1 MQKMNPFG
9 TGGWNRMYVPAG
21 LTDRTLTAIPRPN
34 NDTLYLIAM
43 LDMRDDAVV
52 IQFPAFDSK
61 FVSLETSAY
70 DHYVDIPL
78 STTKGGGA
86 RGSHLTARGAII
98 RGSFV
103 PKWASSAVGSA
114 HEWHS

>member
-1 MQKMNPFG
+1 
-9 TGGWNRMYVPAG
+9 
-21 LTDRTLTAIPRPN
+21 
-34 NDTLYLIAM
+34 M

-78 STTKGGGA
+78 STTKGDFKKPTTMLFYTERTKGYSGEPVE
-86 RGSHLTARGAII
+86 GIDKTLKI
-98 RGSFV
+98 
-103 PKWASSAVGSA
+103 SSCVFTDRISKP
-114 HEWHS
+114 